1 MDILV
6 QIKDLL
12 ITIVYKMPPGLTA
25 YFIRMGCLLALGS
38 VFLYV
43 AWLYLPW
50 RNVFSQSFIAFLAI
64 TISLYI
70 PVERFRYAGRG
81 FLTFT
86 TIASVLCMIYL
97 PDKLSFWL
105 TPRLGNQ
112 LRLKRIIVY
121 VIWVGL
127 LLQIIKGAIY

>member
-6 QIKDLL
+6 QLKDLL
-12 ITIVYKMPPGLTA
+12 IAIVYILPPGLTA
-25 YFIRMGCLLALGS
+25 YFIRMGCLLALSS

-43 AWLYLPW
+43 SWLYMPW
-50 RNVFSQSFIAFLAI
+50 RNVFSQCFIAFLAV

-70 PVERFRYAGRG
+70 PVERFRDGGRG
-81 FLTFT
+81 FLTLMT
-86 TIASVLCMIYL
+86 MASVLCMIYL
-97 PDKLSFWL
+97 PDMLSFWL

-127 LLQIIKGAIY
+127 LLQIIKGAID